1 MRSQPDPA
9 RNERNAG
16 GTERESENQA
26 STRRARLRGLL
37 VTLTLIVVLA
47 LIAIGIV
54 RIVQS

>member
-1 MRSQPDPA
+1 MRSQPIQRGTRGTPS
-9 RNERNAG
+9 